1 MLGILIGDASGCFN
15 LFLRKSTVRQGGI
28 DRSGLHTP
36 IREEA
41 DWLPRWVSLL
51 LSPPV
56 LAVLTGVFVAFPG
69 EDTSAPGSWLGFAVF
84 CVATA
89 ILPTAYVVR
98 LRQRGRISGV
108 FVPEGRERA
117 RPLLVAASSCL
128 AGFAVLALAPMG
140 RGIVILQLWYGL
152 FGLLAAAIA
161 GRRHMSLHA
170 AGSWGPI
177 VCLGYCCGVY
187 AWVLVPVALL
197 VTWARYTLGVH
208 SVAQLV
214 GGALVGAMSAL
225 ATFAIADL
233 LIQLS

>member
-1 MLGILIGDASGCFN
+1 MLIGDASGCFN
-15 LFLRKSTVRQGGI
+15 LFLREPTVRQGGI
-28 DRSGLHTP
+28 DRSGMYTP
-36 IREEA
+36 TQEEA
-41 DWLPRWVSLL
+41 HWLPRWASLL

-56 LAVLTGVFVAFPG
+56 VAVLTGVFFAFPS
-69 EDTSAPGSWLGFAVF
+69 EDTPDPGSWFGFAVF

-108 FVPEGRERA
+108 FVPEGRERT
-117 RPLLVAASSCL
+117 RPLLVTASSCL
-128 AGFAVLALAPMG
+128 AGCAILALAPTG

-177 VCLGYCCGVY
+177 VCLGYCCGAY

-214 GGALVGAMSAL
+214 AGALVGATSAL

-233 LIQLS
+233 LIQLF